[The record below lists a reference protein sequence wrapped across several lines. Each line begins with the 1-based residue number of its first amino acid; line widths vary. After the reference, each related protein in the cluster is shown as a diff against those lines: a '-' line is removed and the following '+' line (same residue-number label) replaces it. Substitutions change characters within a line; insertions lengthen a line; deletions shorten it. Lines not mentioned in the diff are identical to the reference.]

1 VNQQPHILEALRL
14 SDLYRQVCRYAG
26 VPLPPA
32 PAAEDRFILRTGAE
46 PPGLFARL
54 LEEAFAE
61 GGTEFLVRL
70 REVGPDGCPPV
81 AGQILVCSGF
91 ASACPAEELRR
102 AARPGGGPLLLFA
115 MERRDAE
122 CRLLDVTWAAVPEEE
137 PPPEAGFRAAVLRC
151 EVGT

>member
-1 VNQQPHILEALRL
+1 MPHVLEALRL
-14 SDLYRQVCRYAG
+14 PDLYRQVCRYAG

-61 GGTEFLVRL
+61 GGTEFLVRM
-70 REVGPDGCPPV
+70 GDDPSDGCPPA
-81 AGQILVCSGF
+81 AGQILVCPGF
-91 ASACPAEELRR
+91 ASACPAEELKQ
-102 AARPGGGPLLLFA
+102 AARQGGEPLLLFA
-115 MERRDAE
+115 VERRNAE

-137 PPPEAGFRAAVLRC
+137 PPPEVGFRAAVLRC
-151 EVGT
+151 EGAE